1 MAHDV
6 FVSYSSADKTVA
18 DAVCAALEGGGLRC
32 WIAPRDIVPGVDW
45 GAAIIDAINGA
56 KVMVL
61 IFSANANAS
70 RQISR
75 EVERAVAKGVTI
87 VPFRIQDVP
96 MSKTFEYFISS
107 PHWLD
112 ALTPPLESHLGRLT
126 ETVRVLIERPSRDSR
141 TVPSAKPKTGA
152 PASSYPALAPA
163 RGTASVRGR
172 RLLGVGALAL
182 SLAGAVALLMPRGRP
197 KIVALEFPSSVTAG
211 ARKTGSIQFQ
221 DPQGDVVAAE
231 FQVVAAGDFKD
242 FRVEPRLG
250 GEKEGRFTF
259 GLRAASP
266 QQVTLRAV
274 LVDAAGNKSA
284 PYRFSFDVVKPAPKP
299 AEKPGFEIDTGKFK
313 IKVPGR

>member
-6 FVSYSSADKTVA
+6 FVSYSSADKAVA
-18 DAVCAALEGGGLRC
+18 DAVCAALEDGGVRC

-45 GAAIIDAINGA
+45 GASIIDAINGS

-61 IFSANANAS
+61 IYSATANSS

-75 EVERAVAKGVTI
+75 EIERAVAKGITI

-96 MSKTFEYFISS
+96 MSKTFEYFIST

-126 ETVRVLIERPSRDSR
+126 DTVRVLLQRPTRDS
-141 TVPSAKPKTGA
+141 TAVPVPKPGA
-152 PASSYPALAPA
+152 PAPLSPSRPK
-163 RGTASVRGR
+163 ASPGGR
-172 RLLGVGALAL
+172 RLIGVGALAL
-182 SLAGAVALLMPRGRP
+182 SLIGAIFLLMPRGKPR
-197 KIVALEFPSSVTAG
+197 IVALEFPNSVTAG
-211 ARKTGSIQFQ
+211 ARKTGSIQFE

-231 FQVVAAGDFKD
+231 FQVVEAGDFKD
-242 FRVEPRLG
+242 FRVEPKLS

-299 AEKPGFEIDTGKFK
+299 AAKPGFEIDTGKFK
-313 IKVPGR
+313 IKVPGQ